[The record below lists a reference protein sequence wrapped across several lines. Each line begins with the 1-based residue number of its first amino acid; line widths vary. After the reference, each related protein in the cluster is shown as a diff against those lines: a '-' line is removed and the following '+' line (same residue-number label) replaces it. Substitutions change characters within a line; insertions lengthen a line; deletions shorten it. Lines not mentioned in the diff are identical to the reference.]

1 MEWLN
6 KVGIMMAEHVT
17 EQKKYCCRCGS
28 EADKTPNGGCSLRCV
43 CAWQSAHGVWVD
55 KRGALT
61 DEDKMYVQ
69 RTFLEAHEAEPD
81 NELLLADYALFL
93 WRELNEWQQAEQML
107 EKALALPATSARVR
121 MRILNLYSHFLS
133 TTPIS
138 DSKLDA
144 HRNGSYMNSS
154 SA

>member
-1 MEWLN
+1 MNVDRTLSPWIGSAVLPC
-6 KVGIMMAEHVT
+6 T
-17 EQKKYCCRCGS
+17 CGVLTS
-28 EADKTPNGGCSLRCV
+28 TTIILF
-43 CAWQSAHGVWVD
+43 AH
-55 KRGALT
+55 
-61 DEDKMYVQ
+61 Q
-69 RTFLEAHEAEPD
+69 AEPD